1 MQPVLIA
8 TSVAIGYQIT
18 ELADYTCVF
27 VVVGSGELRTQKLK
41 SNLLRTQSL
50 KVLPLQSGVGQ
61 YIAIHATLT
70 ARHFFLADTTL
81 PVHSLALS
89 QNLSRIFL
97 VLAVANT
104 GSCVGPQNKI
114 GHPAGCRFPC

>member
-8 TSVAIGYQIT
+8 TSVAIGYQMT

-50 KVLPLQSGVGQ
+50 KVLSIKSGVG
-61 YIAIHATLT
+61 
-70 ARHFFLADTTL
+70 
-81 PVHSLALS
+81 
-89 QNLSRIFL
+89 
-97 VLAVANT
+97 
-104 GSCVGPQNKI
+104 
-114 GHPAGCRFPC
+114 